1 MCSNISAH
9 QARAWTIPELIEQA
23 RLIAAPEGMPGGM
36 LDLEDGDLLLAG
48 TCLRINAQRKRLGFK
63 PIAESPNSAPHFASL
78 IFHSLAH
85 KYAQVLKDMRKI
97 SGKNPQ
103 CIYVVGGGSRNDFLN
118 GLTEGAT
125 GIKVRCGDVES
136 STIGNLKVQL
146 ALPNRS

>member
-1 MCSNISAH
+1 MV
-9 QARAWTIPELIEQA
+9 
-23 RLIAAPEGMPGGM
+23 
-36 LDLEDGDLLLAG
+36 DLEDGDLLLAG
-48 TCLRINAQRKRLGFK
+48 NMPARINAQRQRLGFK
-63 PIAESPNSAPHFASL
+63 PIAEPPDSAPHFASL

-118 GLTEGAT
+118 GLTERAT

-146 ALPNRS
+146 ALSNGN